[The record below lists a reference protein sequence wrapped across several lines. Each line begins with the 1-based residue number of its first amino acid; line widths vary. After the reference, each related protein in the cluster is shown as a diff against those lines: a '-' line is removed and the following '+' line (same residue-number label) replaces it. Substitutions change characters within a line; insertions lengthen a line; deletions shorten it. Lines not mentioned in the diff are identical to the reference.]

1 MKWHGYILLILIS
14 LLFWACV
21 EPFDASPD
29 LFSDSGIEGA
39 LVVEAN
45 LIDKV
50 QLQVVLLSR
59 IQKVER
65 DSTVNVDE
73 DRLFNT
79 NTPVLIENGLGP
91 ATESGA
97 VVEIRDDNGQV
108 YSFQETDEGTYTSV
122 SAFAALPNSAYQL
135 YVRTSDGKEY
145 TSIEMTLPETSNIDR
160 VYAERMTSESGADGV
175 GIFVDASYPSNG
187 SKRFRYTF
195 EETYKIVAPLW
206 TPYEFEI
213 IRENQEV
220 ITNDQGE
227 VVDVL
232 YPDVRLV
239 PRTREEQVCYKTDP
253 SNIEVLLNSNTLGG
267 TATQRTLVR
276 FVGVDNPIIAHRYSI
291 LVKQWGISGEAF
303 EFYERLL
310 SFSQSESLFSQ
321 VQPGSLEGN
330 IAEVGGSAPVIG
342 FFDVSSEVSQR
353 LFFNFED
360 FFPGEPLPPY
370 FGGFDCGEDD
380 YIAPL
385 LGNPER
391 DGPPALG
398 CPDPLIPMIKM
409 GLVEFLDDHVP
420 SECQGPYRVVPTICG
435 DCNIVGSNVKPDFWT
450 D

>member
-1 MKWHGYILLILIS
+1 MRWHGYILLILIS

-79 NTPVLIENGLGP
+79 NTPVLIKNGLGP

-239 PRTREEQVCYKTDP
+239 PRAREEQVCYKTDP
-253 SNIEVLLNSNTLGG
+253 SNIEVLLNANTLGG

-330 IAEVGGSAPVIG
+330 IAEVGGNAPVIG

-370 FGGFDCGEDD
+370 FGGFDCGEGD

-435 DCNIVGSNVKPDFWT
+435 DCNIVGSNVKPDFWI